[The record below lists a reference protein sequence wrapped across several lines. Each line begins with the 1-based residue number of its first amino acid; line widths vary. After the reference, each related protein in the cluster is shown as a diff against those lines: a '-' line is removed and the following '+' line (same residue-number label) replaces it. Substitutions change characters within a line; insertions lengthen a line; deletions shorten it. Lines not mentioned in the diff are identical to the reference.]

1 MGLNEEERIILVQR
15 EFEKAEAFYEQAI
28 KNADLGFW
36 DLVANRLYYSAFHA
50 VSALL
55 ISDQHKVGTHKGAV
69 LMFGFHYVKT
79 GIFSSEEG
87 RFYSQLQ
94 SVREKADYN
103 CIWEA
108 TEQEISPMIPNAEQ
122 FLSKIRDRLSS
133 FLNTELQQQKEEQGS
148 ESEAQ
153 TPDEDFSIK

>member
-15 EFEKAEAFYEQAI
+15 EYEKAEAFYMQAT
-28 KNADLGFW
+28 KNAELGLW
-36 DLVANRLYYSAFHA
+36 DVVANRLYYSAFHA

-69 LMFGFHYVKT
+69 LMFGLHYVKT
-79 GIFSSEEG
+79 GIFSPDEG

-108 TEQEISPMIPNAEQ
+108 TEEEISPMMPAARI
-122 FLSKIRDRLSS
+122 FLDRIKERLSH
-133 FLNTELQQQKEEQGS
+133 FVE
-148 ESEAQ
+148 
-153 TPDEDFSIK
+153 